1 MVYNFTYGF
10 IRGMQATS
18 QFQGACQTQFDIFLI
33 DIQTTAQEAL
43 TAYLPWNFFNFMDRL
58 RIDLVDYSTLQQQ
71 CQFYN
76 ILGSFKT
83 MMSLDGIMALFSR
96 LLPQAFIF

>member
-1 MVYNFTYGF
+1 
-10 IRGMQATS
+10 MQATS
-18 QFQGACQTQFDIFLI
+18 QFQGACATQFDIILN
-33 DIQTTAQEAL
+33 DVNTTMNEAL
-43 TAYLPWNFFNFMDRL
+43 TAYLPWNWFNFIDRL

-76 ILGSFKT
+76 ILGAIKQ
-83 MMSLDGIMALFSR
+83 MMSLDGLMGLFSR